1 MPLPVAKKSQL
12 VIVTKSATCA
22 GVNLYGKL
30 RYFSGKLRDNCPV
43 SKEDRSNPPSEGQKK
58 IQESSALLPSPK
70 VVVDTQSENTGG
82 SAAQVRGNR
91 WVLLF
96 V

>member
-43 SKEDRSNPPSEGQKK
+43 SKEDLTLGRRKEVF
-58 IQESSALLPSPK
+58 PSPQDDSLWNNINASLRDY
-70 VVVDTQSENTGG
+70 VFD
-82 SAAQVRGNR
+82 
-91 WVLLF
+91 
-96 V
+96 